1 VRKKRFELAVFVVS
15 KKAADVKVVVFL
27 SHRINSFFFVQN
39 HQMRLKYAIK
49 IDSTKN
55 LTFEVSHEDPPSSPF
70 RIPGLPAKSITSA
83 IANLK
88 IGKLPVID

>member
-1 VRKKRFELAVFVVS
+1 MRKKGFKPAVFVVS
-15 KKAADVKVVVFL
+15 KKAADIKIVVIL
-27 SHRINSFFFVQN
+27 SHWINSFFFVHN
-39 HQMRLKYAIK
+39 YQMRLKKGIK
-49 IDSTKN
+49 IQAKN
-55 LTFEVSHEDPPSSPF
+55 LTFEVSHEEPPISPF